1 MFEGQRHGSINQ
13 SNITPTLRDSRDNAY
28 IDSKEKK
35 RSKNLSSAKKM
46 RTSSFNRSLLTQGN
60 NFTYVKKT
68 KQKVATNDFDPKTVK
83 DGLDQIDLEIQ
94 DIDQNLPE
102 EEYEHDEDETAE
114 LIRSNKI
121 LRDKV
126 SQIADL
132 VVSAINKAA
141 ILRKQISTHRD
152 KPDDPVLNS
161 KLKEINRY
169 QKAIMKM
176 KYPKV
181 HHNPKIQEM
190 QDESEIILAE
200 ISKLED
206 ERSTLKKQNL
216 NRKKAYKEVMTNN
229 QDQYAR
235 LDTLKESL
243 REEKEGVS
251 NCS

>member
-1 MFEGQRHGSINQ
+1 
-13 SNITPTLRDSRDNAY
+13 
-28 IDSKEKK
+28 
-35 RSKNLSSAKKM
+35 
-46 RTSSFNRSLLTQGN
+46 
-60 NFTYVKKT
+60 
-68 KQKVATNDFDPKTVK
+68 
-83 DGLDQIDLEIQ
+83 
-94 DIDQNLPE
+94 
-102 EEYEHDEDETAE
+102 
-114 LIRSNKI
+114 
-121 LRDKV
+121 
-126 SQIADL
+126 L

-161 KLKEINRY
+161 KLKEINGY